1 MKLKTRVLKDE
12 HEGTFIKFAIALSA
26 LGELTAG
33 ACGLSLYYQQPR
45 AYHPHHMSATR
56 FRDAI
61 KTGICSQ
68 GRPRIW
74 LIQNRDIC

>member
-1 MKLKTRVLKDE
+1 MKE
-12 HEGTFIKFAIALSA
+12 HLLNSRSLSRHSGSSQLVPVA
-26 LGELTAG
+26 FH
-33 ACGLSLYYQQPR
+33 SINYQQPR